1 MTKNI
6 LVNKNQT
13 GLIKL
18 GYTVET
24 VICRYCRLLELRV
37 INNKLP
43 VNYDTFW
50 STSYESQ
57 SKFSFV

>member
-1 MTKNI
+1 MVALNQIGRAIKTENDKTKNI

-24 VICRYCRLLELRV
+24 VIGYL
-37 INNKLP
+37 
-43 VNYDTFW
+43 NY
-50 STSYESQ
+50 
-57 SKFSFV
+57 V

>member
-1 MTKNI
+1 MVALDKIGNSIKTENDKTKNV

-24 VICRYCRLLELRV
+24 VIYNTVGYL
-37 INNKLP
+37 
-43 VNYDTFW
+43 NY
-50 STSYESQ
+50 
-57 SKFSFV
+57 V